1 MASESD
7 LAGLVKVLGQ
17 RIGRAS
23 LGCLVVFL
31 AFGCAKKDARE
42 GPAPTNEQ
50 ARSVYTVNYPLAYF
64 AERLAPEGIG
74 VVFPAPA
81 GVDPAFWKPP
91 PDVIGRYQRAGLI
104 LLNGAGYARWTQ
116 YATLPKSR
124 ILVTADGCRDRF
136 LPTGEDL
143 THQHGPGGEH
153 AHEGTAF
160 TTWLDP
166 GLALCQAGHVRD
178 GLVRLEPSSEQT
190 IRPKLEAL
198 ERDLSMLDARL
209 RTTAKVWGERP
220 MLASHPVY
228 QYLADAYGFHIESV
242 HFEPDEALSPEAI
255 QELDALLAG
264 HPAKLM
270 LWEAKPLPETEQLL
284 RDRDI
289 TTVVFDPAAQPPPNG
304 DFLTVMRANVER
316 LACATKAKPCP

>member
-7 LAGLVKVLGQ
+7 SAGLVKVP
-17 RIGRAS
+17 GRRPRLAI
-23 LGCLVVFL
+23 LGCLLVLF
-31 AFGCAKKDARE
+31 AFGCAKKDGQRAPALTDE
-42 GPAPTNEQ
+42 G

-64 AERLAPEGIG
+64 TERLAPEGIG

-81 GVDPAFWKPP
+81 DVDPAFWKPAA
-91 PDVIGRYQRAGLI
+91 DVIGRYQRADLI
-104 LLNGAGYARWTQ
+104 LLNGAGYARWTR

-124 ILVTADGCRDRF
+124 ILVTADGCRDPF
-136 LPTGEDL
+136 LPTGEGVI
-143 THQHGPGGEH
+143 HRHGPGGEH

-160 TTWLDP
+160 TTWLDMR
-166 GLALCQAGHVRD
+166 LALCQARQVRD
-178 GLVRLEPSSEQT
+178 GLVRLAPSSRESVD
-190 IRPKLEAL
+190 RKLEAL
-198 ERDLSMLDARL
+198 ERELSDLDSRL
-209 RTTAKVWGERP
+209 RATVKVWGERP

-228 QYLADAYGFHIESV
+228 QYLADAYGFQIESV

-255 QELDALLAG
+255 QELDALLAD

-270 LWEAKPLPETEQLL
+270 LWEAKPLPETEQRLH
-284 RDRDI
+284 DRGII
-289 TTVVFDPAAQPPPNG
+289 TVLFDPAAQPPSSG